1 MPIEDNLES
10 TNKDREIEKKFY
22 YSKATTVNV
31 CNFPSCLFF
40 LFVFFLVDLFSLN
53 GRELTAC
60 AVTLGFFA

>member
-10 TNKDREIEKKFY
+10 TKKDREIEKKFHY
-22 YSKATTVNV
+22 LKATTVNV

-40 LFVFFLVDLFSLN
+40 FFLVDLFSLN

-60 AVTLGFFA
+60 TVTLSFFA